1 MRTILHKSLIFKEE
15 KSFKGSVS
23 FSTILQLVPDLI
35 LYSLRG
41 RDSRHGKHVGQWLQP
56 HGPL

>member
-23 FSTILQLVPDLI
+23 LSTILQLAPDLI
-35 LYSLRG
+35 LYSLRF
-41 RDSRHGKHVGQWLQP
+41 RDSRHGKCVGQWLHP
-56 HGPL
+56 PGPL